1 MKKMWTSMFVTAAVA
16 GLAACAASP
25 PAAPAADTKLLTA
38 SPAEFCAEAQHI
50 VSHTDKTGDFVVHPD
65 FEGFVKSKTN
75 IDPLTLHVYVW
86 PAPDDPGQAVA
97 ISCKMKS
104 ADHLNAAFGPGT
116 AAPDGLCQDMNRE
129 TLRQVR
135 ASLPAVADR
144 QVMLD
149 PNENVF
155 NEKQP
160 AATGPDWLA
169 PFLLTTE
176 NDAGTLTI
184 HSKGFRVDWLDPRF
198 ARFDARVRGVHYC
211 HLIAPGYL
219 RELLTGQ
226 AAAGV
231 TIGSKWSPPG
241 ASRQWSCPEAK
252 SSG

>member
-1 MKKMWTSMFVTAAVA
+1 MRKSSIWMLVAALAVHLAGCTVGDTVAPTADSR
-16 GLAACAASP
+16 L
-25 PAAPAADTKLLTA
+25 PAAT
-38 SPAEFCAEAQHI
+38 PAEFCAEAQRI
-50 VSHTDKTGDFVVHPD
+50 VSNTARTGEFVVHPD

-75 IDPLTLHVYVW
+75 IDPLTLHAYVW
-86 PAPDDPGQAVA
+86 AAPDEPGRAVA

-116 AAPDGLCQDMNRE
+116 AGPDGLCQDMNRE

-135 ASLPAVADR
+135 AALPESAGR
-144 QVMLD
+144 QVVLD
-149 PNENVF
+149 PNENAF

-160 AATGPDWLA
+160 AATGRDWLA

-176 NDAGTLTI
+176 DDAGTLTI

-211 HLIAPGYL
+211 HLIAPAYL
-219 RELLTGQ
+219 RDLLTGR

-231 TIGSKWSPPG
+231 KIGGVYTPAAAP
-241 ASRQWSCPEAK
+241 RQ
-252 SSG
+252 

>member
-1 MKKMWTSMFVTAAVA
+1 MSAAVA
-16 GLAACAASP
+16 CCAGCAAGPPAPQGAGPNLLAA
-25 PAAPAADTKLLTA
+25 T
-38 SPAEFCAEAQHI
+38 PAEFCAEAQRI
-50 VSHTDKTGDFVVHPD
+50 VGNTARTGEFVVHPD
-65 FEGFVKSKTN
+65 FDGFVQSKTS

-86 PAPDDPGQAVA
+86 PAPDEPGRAVA

-116 AAPDGLCQDMNRE
+116 AGPDGLCQDMNRE

-135 ASLPAVADR
+135 AALPESAGR
-144 QVMLD
+144 QVALD
-149 PNENVF
+149 PNENAF

-160 AATGPDWLA
+160 AATGRDWLA

-176 NDAGTLTI
+176 DDAGTLTI

-211 HLIAPGYL
+211 HLIAPAYL
-219 RELLTGQ
+219 RDLLTGR

-231 TIGSKWSPPG
+231 KIGGVYTPP
-241 ASRQWSCPEAK
+241 AAPRQ
-252 SSG
+252 

>member
-1 MKKMWTSMFVTAAVA
+1 MFVTAAVA

-160 AATGPDWLA
+160 AATGPDWL
-169 PFLLTTE
+169 
-176 NDAGTLTI
+176 
-184 HSKGFRVDWLDPRF
+184 DPRF

-231 TIGSKWSPPG
+231 TIGSKWSPP
-241 ASRQWSCPEAK
+241 AAPRQ
-252 SSG
+252 

>member
-1 MKKMWTSMFVTAAVA
+1 MRKSRASIFVTAA
-16 GLAACAASP
+16 AACFAGWVASP
-25 PAAPAADTKLLTA
+25 PVASAADTELLMA

-50 VSHTDKTGDFVVHPD
+50 VSRTDKAGEFVVHPD

-86 PAPDDPGQAVA
+86 PAPDAPGRVVA

-104 ADHLNAAFGPGT
+104 ADHLNVAFGPG
-116 AAPDGLCQDMNRE
+116 AAGPDGLCQDMNRE

-135 ASLPAVADR
+135 ASLPDAADR
-144 QVMLD
+144 QVVLD
-149 PNENVF
+149 PNENAF

-160 AATGPDWLA
+160 ARTGADWLA

-176 NDAGTLTI
+176 DDAGTLTI

-198 ARFDARVRGVHYC
+198 AGLDARVRGVHYC
-211 HLIAPGYL
+211 HLIAPDHL
-219 RELLTGQ
+219 RELLTGR

-231 TIGSKWSPPG
+231 TIGGEWSSSAAP
-241 ASRQWSCPEAK
+241 RQ
-252 SSG
+252 